1 MIAGTGPNPHLN
13 GAIMTG
19 PQSDPSSLVKVEL
32 NVGEPTYLKLAG
44 LLYGEN
50 TEEWWKDI
58 GDLLYGRP
66 GWYCEI
72 ALTPGMELIWSYG
85 AVGSSL
91 FNVSYED
98 VSGYSLF
105 DWDADSTKKFQT
117 VDELRKWLDEN
128 EWRHADHTFKL
139 RDLASSSDWAVL
151 KTVGFDIDVTFD
163 EERWIG
169 TVRKLPVTMGAA
181 MSLADVVSQM
191 REGIAQAFD
200 APASV
205 AKSLQVQVH
214 LDPAAAAAL
223 SS

>member
-1 MIAGTGPNPHLN
+1 MIAETEPNPHLN

-32 NVGEPTYLKLAG
+32 NFGEPTYLRLAAR
-44 LLYGEN
+44 LYGED
-50 TEEWWKDI
+50 TEEWWKDL

-72 ALTPGMELIWSYG
+72 TSTPEMELIWSYG

-91 FNVSYED
+91 FNISYDDEP
-98 VSGYSLF
+98 GYALF
-105 DWDADSTKKFQT
+105 DWEADSTRKFQT
-117 VDELRKWLDEN
+117 VDELRKWLNEN
-128 EWRHADHTFKL
+128 EWRHADHALKL

-151 KTVGFDIDVTFD
+151 KAVGFDIDVTFD
-163 EERWIG
+163 NDRWIG
-169 TVRKLPVTMGAA
+169 TVRKLPVTMSAG

-205 AKSLQVQVH
+205 AKDLQVRVH
-214 LDPAAAAAL
+214 LDPASAAAL
-223 SS
+223 TS